1 MSYDAT
7 RGDLN
12 KQGMAARMLVDELAG
27 DDAEL
32 AHDLVEGET
41 DFFEA
46 VERALSEIDECDIMA
61 EGLAAHIKKLN
72 DRLARVKKR
81 AENVRGMIDQ
91 AFQMAEV
98 QSHKFSTATISTK
111 SIPPKLIV
119 SDESEIPSRFFEPQ
133 PPKLDKKALGDAVKS
148 GEAVPGAVMSNGGT
162 TIQIRR
168 A

>member
-1 MSYDAT
+1 MAYDAT

-12 KQGMAARMLVDELAG
+12 RQSMAARALVEELAG

-61 EGLAAHIKKLN
+61 EGLSAHIKKLN
-72 DRLARVKKR
+72 DRLLRVKKR

-98 QSHKFSTATISTK
+98 HSHKLSTATITTK
-111 SIPPKLIV
+111 SIPPKLII
-119 SDESEIPSRFFEPQ
+119 SDESEVPSRFFEPQ
-133 PPKLDKKALGDAVKS
+133 PPKLDKKSLADAVKG
-148 GEAVPGAVMSNGGT
+148 GEAVPGASMSNGGT